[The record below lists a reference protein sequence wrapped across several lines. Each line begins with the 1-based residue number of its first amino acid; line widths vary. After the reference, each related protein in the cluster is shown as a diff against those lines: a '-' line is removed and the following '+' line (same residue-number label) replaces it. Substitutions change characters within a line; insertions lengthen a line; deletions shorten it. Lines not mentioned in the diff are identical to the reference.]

1 MAKKICIFLL
11 VVLCML
17 PVSSITVK
25 AGDNVIANDETG
37 IPDKKLYGEIL
48 KTLRTKSED
57 KFTKKEA
64 ERVESLLLWID
75 EDVSFQGIG
84 CFKNLKELHCVGID
98 TGNLREIS
106 EELPQLKRLI
116 INGFDMDVS
125 RKKIESLKPLENM
138 KQLVYLDVANNSLTN
153 LDGIGGMK
161 SLKTLRAENNQ
172 IINIKD
178 MKSLKT
184 LKQLYL
190 SNNRLKD
197 LKGIEKLKKL
207 EELDLS
213 ENCLPNIKGIKK
225 LKNLKILS
233 LRYNNLKSV
242 AGIKEL
248 KNLKVLNLGQN
259 CLKKADEAAQL
270 IKLQNLSLYGNK
282 LEKLPDLKKLKEL
295 KYLNA
300 EDNDLKTLPDMK
312 GLKGADIYLKWNY
325 LTKKEIKKKMP
336 KSSRRYNYLWKNQK
350 ANIKL
355 TYLSPETKEEI
366 TKDTTEIVGR
376 VSPTIIQECT
386 PQIYLCTSDG
396 ELIGW
401 DGSMYTMPEADRN
414 GIFRLDGLDLK
425 KYAGKEICL
434 VLAVDFDIERFAIDR
449 FTVQE

>member
-1 MAKKICIFLL
+1 MRKKICMMLL
-11 VVLCML
+11 AAFCILS
-17 PVSSITVK
+17 VSPITVK

-98 TGNLREIS
+98 TGNLKEIS

-138 KQLVYLDVANNSLTN
+138 KQLVYLDVANNNLTN

-172 IINIKD
+172 IINIKEV
-178 MKSLKT
+178 KSLKT

-197 LKGIEKLKKL
+197 IKGIEKLKKL

-282 LEKLPDLKKLKEL
+282 LEKLPDLNKLKKL

-425 KYAGKEICL
+425 KYAGKEIRL
-434 VLAVDFDIERFAIDR
+434 VLAIDFDIERFAIDR
-449 FTVQE
+449 FVVQE